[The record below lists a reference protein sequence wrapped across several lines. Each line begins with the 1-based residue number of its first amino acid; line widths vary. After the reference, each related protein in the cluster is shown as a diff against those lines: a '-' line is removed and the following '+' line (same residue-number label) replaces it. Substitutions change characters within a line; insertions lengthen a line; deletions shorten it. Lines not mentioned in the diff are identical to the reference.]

1 MPDILND
8 APAVF
13 APGLPD
19 IVGAPS
25 DVQHNEL
32 RAALR
37 TLNELHHGDRAAPGL
52 TVRSVVEDGAIGDG
66 VTDNLAAFQATVAAV
81 EAAGG
86 GVAFVPPTWPN
97 SFRWVGTLTVPL
109 NVVLAGVGPRSI
121 LTPRPAVDQPA
132 INFAAGSHRGGVER
146 LQVRGNVNNIAGRGI
161 DLSGAHF
168 LRLRDLQVWY
178 YQVGV
183 ILSDGVTSF
192 AAYNHLTDFE
202 INACPIGLRAWLGCN
217 QCSVREGRIWYCR
230 DLGDGTGIAIDI
242 RGADALNIG
251 HIAVEDFDLGV
262 RLSGLTKVSLN
273 DIYYEADTP
282 DSGLPPGIWM
292 DMQPAAG
299 SQVRMDT
306 SHVAATQT
314 RGVTGSLEDAI
325 TSDEGVTHM
334 FFGAKRHHASAA
346 ERNLLENGDFHRAD
360 GVTIP
365 GWGQQLAPILA
376 QNVVD
381 FVTAGR
387 SYDVT
392 QAADPNDGIYTT
404 FTVPET
410 TDYITAMVRYKN
422 VSSNAPLFRLSSGAN
437 AGLFADSRGPN
448 PDQWRIAAFTVEVDP
463 ADNGL
468 VGLTLTA
475 DQDGAG
481 GSIRID
487 EAWAV
492 AGRTAAPPRA
502 HAHRIEMLPEPLVIA
517 QRMNLVATQTFAAI
531 DLTALP
537 GLPGLGGAPRGI
549 VGAVLWLRGEVSGA
563 SAGTVLSH
571 AISPFI
577 DSVPAAE
584 HWPLNITAEGI
595 PHDRQVILRRT
606 SFTDGITFTG
616 LATPSTDYSIAVV
629 GWILPS

>member
-8 APAVF
+8 TPAVF
-13 APGLPD
+13 AAGLAD
-19 IVGAPS
+19 IAAAPT
-25 DVQHNEL
+25 QLEHNEL
-32 RAALR
+32 RAILR
-37 TLNELHHGDRAAPGL
+37 TLNQLHHGDRAAPGL
-52 TVRSVVEDGAIGDG
+52 TVRSVIEDGAIADG

-81 EAAGG
+81 AAAGG
-86 GVAFVPPTWPN
+86 GVAFVPPTGLS
-97 SFRWVGTLTVPL
+97 SFRWVGTLTLPV
-109 NVVLAGVGPRSI
+109 NVVLAGVGPRS
-121 LTPRPAVDQPA
+121 LLSPRPVAGQPA

-146 LQVRGNVNNIAGRGI
+146 LQVIGDETNITGHGI

-178 YQVGV
+178 YEIGV

-202 INACPIGLRAWLGCN
+202 INACHIGLRAWPGCN
-217 QCSVREGRIWYCR
+217 QASVREGRIWYCR
-230 DLGDGTGIAIDI
+230 DNGDGIAIDV
-242 RGADALNIG
+242 RGADALHIG
-251 HIAVEDFDLGV
+251 HIAVENFDLGV
-262 RLSGLTKVSLN
+262 RVSGLTKVSLN
-273 DIYYEADTP
+273 DIYYEADVP
-282 DSGLPPGIWM
+282 DSGLVPGVWM

-306 SHVAATQT
+306 SHIAASQT
-314 RGVTGSLEDAI
+314 RGVMGSLEDAI

-346 ERNLLENGDFHRAD
+346 ERNLLENGDFHRAN

-365 GWGQQLAPILA
+365 GWGQQFAPVLAENL
-376 QNVVD
+376 VD

-387 SYDVT
+387 SYDLT
-392 QAADPNDGIYTT
+392 QAANANDGINTA

-410 TDYITAMVRYKN
+410 TDYVTAMVRYKN
-422 VSSNAPLFRLSSGAN
+422 ISSNAPLFRLSSGGN
-437 AGLFADSRGPN
+437 AALFADSRGADPN
-448 PDQWRIAAFTVEVDP
+448 QWRIAAFTVEMDP
-463 ADNGL
+463 TANGV

-475 DQDGAG
+475 DQDAAG
-481 GSIRID
+481 GSLRID

-492 AGRTAAPPRA
+492 VGRTAAPPRA
-502 HAHRIEMLPEPLVIA
+502 HAHRIEMLPEPLELFV
-517 QRMNLVATQTFAAI
+517 RPNLVATQTFPAT
-531 DLTALP
+531 DLTALT
-537 GLPGLGGAPRGI
+537 GLGGAPRGI

-563 SAGTVLSH
+563 STGAVRSH

-577 DSVPAAE
+577 DGGVVTE
-584 HWPLNITAEGI
+584 RWPLNITAEGV

-606 SFTDGITFTG
+606 SFTDGITFNGPT
-616 LATPSTDYSIAVV
+616 TPSTDYSVAVV